1 MRTERFDLLDPHLR
15 FDSWVPRFQGSP
27 CTHAFDPPD
36 QSGKLRD
43 MDNVA
48 FFFHMLGV
56 LLFVSGMVL
65 AGAAFEAARR
75 RDSPSEIVLLLGFTR
90 IGVVLVGIGSLV
102 TPVFGLWLVHLGN
115 FGYGSGWVDA
125 SIALYAAALA
135 LGGLGGRRPRQAR
148 LLAAQLALGDAPT
161 SVELRALLNDTLSR
175 AANYGSA
182 AIVLTILV
190 LMVFK

>member
-1 MRTERFDLLDPHLR
+1 MR
-15 FDSWVPRFQGSP
+15 
-27 CTHAFDPPD
+27 
-36 QSGKLRD
+36 SGKLRD

-48 FFFHMLGV
+48 FFFHILGV

-75 RDSPSEIVLLLGFTR
+75 RDSPGEIVLLLGFTR
-90 IGVVLVGIGSLV
+90 VGVVLVGIGAVLI
-102 TPVFGLWLVHLGN
+102 TVFGLWLVHLGD

-125 SIALYAAALA
+125 SIALYAVALA
-135 LGGLGGRRPRQAR
+135 LGGVGSRRPKQAR
-148 LLAAQLALGDAPT
+148 LLAAQLAVRGEPT
-161 SVELRALLNDTLSR
+161 SIELRALLNDAGSR

>member
-1 MRTERFDLLDPHLR
+1 
-15 FDSWVPRFQGSP
+15 
-27 CTHAFDPPD
+27 
-36 QSGKLRD
+36 

-48 FFFHMLGV
+48 FFFHILGV

-75 RDSPSEIVLLLGFTR
+75 RDSPREIALLLGFTR
-90 IGVVLVGIGSLV
+90 IGVVLVGIGALLI
-102 TPVFGLWLVHLGN
+102 PVFGLWLVHLGN

-125 SIALYAAALA
+125 SITLYAAALA
-135 LGGLGGRRPRQAR
+135 LGGIGGRRPRQAR
-148 LLAAQLALGDAPT
+148 LLAAQLALRDAPT
-161 SVELRALLNDTLSR
+161 SVELQALLNDPTSR